1 MPGRGSVELL
11 ANVTKKWGDELTD
24 EVPQDVAER
33 RYERWVMRA
42 AELLHGDY
50 PEVREEAERVLLMR
64 LRDGLVGGVP
74 PTDLW
79 VDSTLEEVGASFS
92 AYAEGHTE
100 AARSL
105 VFALYSAAGGEEWS
119 LVIETEADRAPAS
132 VRVRGAS
139 LEFPDQRVD
148 TRVALRLLACEDTS
162 DLRALHERI
171 VGELPRR
178 RLSVEEAANGAL
190 EAVEEMQGM
199 LEGVR
204 EVSDVL
210 DTREEM
216 REVRAALENLWMVLA
231 GIAAVEEDRR
241 LRYEEGRRAEGNDTT
256 ET

>member
-1 MPGRGSVELL
+1 
-11 ANVTKKWGDELTD
+11 LTD
-24 EVPQDVAER
+24 EVPQDIAGR

-42 AELLHGDY
+42 AELVHGDY
-50 PEVREEAERVLLMR
+50 PEDRAEAERVLLMR
-64 LRDGLVGGVP
+64 LRNGFVGNVP

-79 VDSTLEEVGASFS
+79 GESTLDEVS
-92 AYAEGHTE
+92 AYFSEYGGSHLE

-119 LVIETEADRAPAS
+119 LVIEAEKDRVPAS

-139 LEFPDQRVD
+139 IESPDRRVD
-148 TRVALRLLACEDTS
+148 TRVTLRSLACEDTD

-178 RLSVEEAANGAL
+178 RLSVEEAANRSL
-190 EAVEEMQGM
+190 KAVEEMQGM

-204 EVSDVL
+204 EISDVL

-241 LRYEEGRRAEGNDTT
+241 LRHEKGRRAEGKNTP

>member
-1 MPGRGSVELL
+1 MM
-11 ANVTKKWGDELTD
+11 DEL
-24 EVPQDVAER
+24 PQEVAER

-50 PEVREEAERVLLMR
+50 PEDSAEAERVLLMR
-64 LRDGLVGGVP
+64 MRHGYVGSVP
-74 PTDLW
+74 PSDFW
-79 VDSTLEEVGASFS
+79 GEGESTPEEVDAYFS
-92 AYAEGHTE
+92 EYGEGHLE

-119 LVIETEADRAPAS
+119 LVVDTVEDRATPSVS
-132 VRVRGAS
+132 VRGVS
-139 LEFPDQRVD
+139 LELPDQRVD
-148 TRVALRLLACEDTS
+148 TRVDLRSLAREDTS

-171 VGELPRR
+171 VEELPKRQ
-178 RLSVEEAANGAL
+178 LNVEEAANKAL

-210 DTREEM
+210 DTRQEM

-241 LRYEEGRRAEGNDTT
+241 LRYEEGRSPESKDTP
-256 ET
+256 EP

>member
-1 MPGRGSVELL
+1 LM
-11 ANVTKKWGDELTD
+11 D
-24 EVPQDVAER
+24 EVRPDVAER

-42 AELLHGDY
+42 AELMHGDY
-50 PEVREEAERVLLMR
+50 PEGVEEAERVLLVKVQ
-64 LRDGLVGGVP
+64 DSFVGNVSP
-74 PTDLW
+74 SDFW
-79 VDSTLEEVGASFS
+79 EEESTLEEVGGYVSEHG
-92 AYAEGHTE
+92 EGHLE

-119 LVIETEADRAPAS
+119 LVVETQDCGETPSVS
-132 VRVRGAS
+132 VRGVS
-139 LEFPDQRVD
+139 LDVKGTRVD
-148 TRVALRLLACEDTS
+148 LKVAPNSLACRDAS

-171 VGELPRR
+171 VKELPRR
-178 RLSVEEAANGAL
+178 ELTVEEAANEAL

-241 LRYEEGRRAEGNDTT
+241 LRHEKGRRTEGKNTP

>member
-1 MPGRGSVELL
+1 
-11 ANVTKKWGDELTD
+11 LTG
-24 EVPQDVAER
+24 EVPQDVAGR

-42 AELLHGDY
+42 AELMHGDY
-50 PEVREEAERVLLMR
+50 PEDRAEAERVLLMR
-64 LRDGLVGGVP
+64 LRDGFVGSVP

-79 VDSTLEEVGASFS
+79 EEGESTLAEVRTDFFEYG
-92 AYAEGHTE
+92 EGHLE

-105 VFALYSAAGGEEWS
+105 VFALYSSAGGEEWS
-119 LVIETEADRAPAS
+119 LVIEAEKDRVPAS

-139 LEFPDQRVD
+139 IESPDRRVD
-148 TRVALRLLACEDTS
+148 TRVALRSLACEDTD
-162 DLRALHERI
+162 DLRTLHERI

-178 RLSVEEAANGAL
+178 RLSVEEAANGSL
-190 EAVEEMQGM
+190 KAVEEMQGM

-204 EVSDVL
+204 EISEVL

-241 LRYEEGRRAEGNDTT
+241 LRHEKGRRTEGKNTP

>member
-1 MPGRGSVELL
+1 LM
-11 ANVTKKWGDELTD
+11 D
-24 EVPQDVAER
+24 EVPQDATER

-42 AELLHGDY
+42 AELVHGDY

-64 LRDGLVGGVP
+64 LRGGYVGGVP
-74 PTDLW
+74 PTELW
-79 VDSTLEEVGASFS
+79 EEGQSTLGQEVGAHFFFFS
-92 AYAEGHTE
+92 EYAEGHLE

-105 VFALYSAAGGEEWS
+105 VFALYSAVGGEEWS
-119 LVIETEADRAPAS
+119 LLINTEADRAPPS

-139 LEFPDQRVD
+139 LESPHQRVD
-148 TRVALRLLACEDTS
+148 TRVELRSLACEDSS

-171 VGELPRR
+171 VEELPRR
-178 RLSVEEAANGAL
+178 ELSVEEAANGAL

-216 REVRAALENLWMVLA
+216 REVRGALENLWMVLA

-241 LRYEEGRRAEGNDTT
+241 LRHEEGRRAEGKDTPQT
-256 ET
+256 